1 MRKVYLEGILGQKY
15 GEEWTLNVAS
25 PAEALTAIMAQRPGM
40 KQFLAQSEGIQG
52 YEVLIN
58 DESITSEAELVLNEP
73 GMTQTYTFVPVVA
86 GSKSKVMMMVLGVTL
101 IAVTGGFGAAFA
113 PGFMGA
119 AGAAGTGTAMAGATT
134 AAAAQAAAIAGGAT
148 GVLGAQAGMAAGMSM
163 GAAAAAAGTS
173 TTAILATQAAGY
185 LGVGLLLSGVA
196 SMLMPEPPE
205 GSGAESAQN
214 YLFSGPVN
222 NVKQG
227 GPVPLVYGR
236 AIVGSTTI
244 SGSVYSTTSR
254 EKVSSTRALVGI
266 SNFRQGGSTF
276 GQNEN
281 TGQNQ
286 QVPVTPPGTVIP

>member
-25 PAEALTAIMAQRPGM
+25 PAEALTAIIAQRPGM
-40 KQFLAQSEGIQG
+40 KQFITQSEGIQG

-58 DESITSEAELVLNEP
+58 DESITSEAELFLNEP
-73 GMTQTYTFVPVVA
+73 AMTQSYTFVPVVA
-86 GSKSKVMMMVLGVTL
+86 GSKSKAMMMVLGVTL
-101 IAVTGGFGAAFA
+101 IVATGGAAA
-113 PGFMGA
+113 IGIPGFMGA
-119 AGAAGTGTAMAGATT
+119 AGAGAGLVGTT
-134 AAAAQAAAIAGGAT
+134 AAAGTAAVTASGAAAVTAAGTYTIAG
-148 GVLGAQAGMAAGMSM
+148 
-163 GAAAAAAGTS
+163 AAAAAGTTS
-173 TTAILATQAAGY
+173 AAIMGVQAAGY

-205 GSGAESAQN
+205 GSGGESAQN

-254 EKVSSTRALVGI
+254 QKVSRTRALVGI
-266 SNFRQGGSTF
+266 PNFRQNGSTF
-276 GQNEN
+276 GQNAN
-281 TGQNQ
+281 TGQNN
-286 QVPVTPPGTVIP
+286 QVPVVPPGTIIP

>member
-25 PAEALTAIMAQRPGM
+25 PAEALSAIMAQRPGM
-40 KQFLAQSEGIQG
+40 KQFLAESEGIQG

-73 GMTQTYTFVPVVA
+73 AMTQSYSFVPVVA
-86 GSKSKVMMMVLGVTL
+86 GSKSKAMMMVLGVTL
-101 IAVTGGFGAAFA
+101 IAVTGGFGAAFV
-113 PGFMGA
+113 PPFMGA
-119 AGAAGTGTAMAGATT
+119 AVTGGAMVGTTAVAGTAAATAAAGVAGGITAAGTFSVA
-134 AAAAQAAAIAGGAT
+134 
-148 GVLGAQAGMAAGMSM
+148 
-163 GAAAAAAGTS
+163 GAAAAASTS
-173 TTAILATQAAGY
+173 SMAILATSAAGSM
-185 LGVGLLLSGVA
+185 GVGLLLAGVA

-205 GSGAESAQN
+205 GSNAESAQN

-254 EKVSSTRALVGI
+254 QKVSSTRALVGI
-266 SNFRQGGSTF
+266 PNFRQGGSTF
-276 GQNEN
+276 GQNAN

-286 QVPVTPPGTVIP
+286 QVPVYPPGTIIP

>member
-25 PAEALTAIMAQRPGM
+25 PAEALSAIMAQRPGM
-40 KQFLAQSEGIQG
+40 KQFLAESEGIQG

-73 GMTQTYTFVPVVA
+73 GMTQSYSFVPVVA
-86 GSKSKVMMMVLGVTL
+86 GSKSKAMMMVLGVTL
-101 IAVTGGFGAAFA
+101 IAVTGGFGAAFV
-113 PGFMGA
+113 PPFMGA
-119 AGAAGTGTAMAGATT
+119 ATAGAAAVGTASGLTGAALTSAISAGTVTAAGTYTVA
-134 AAAAQAAAIAGGAT
+134 
-148 GVLGAQAGMAAGMSM
+148 
-163 GAAAAAAGTS
+163 GAAAAMGTRS
-173 TTAILATQAAGY
+173 AAILATSAAGSM
-185 LGVGLLLSGVA
+185 GVVLLLAGVA

-205 GSGAESAQN
+205 GSNAESAQN

-254 EKVSSTRALVGI
+254 QKVSSTRALVGI
-266 SNFRQGGSTF
+266 PNFRQGGSTF
-276 GQNEN
+276 GQNAN

-286 QVPVTPPGTVIP
+286 QVPVYPPGTIIP

>member
-25 PAEALTAIMAQRPGM
+25 PAEALSAIMAQRPGM
-40 KQFLAQSEGIQG
+40 KQFLAESEGIQG

-73 GMTQTYTFVPVVA
+73 GMTQSYSFVPVVA
-86 GSKSKVMMMVLGVTL
+86 GSKSKAMMMVLGVTL
-101 IAVTGGFGAAFA
+101 IAVTGGFGAAFV
-113 PGFMGA
+113 PPFMGA
-119 AGAAGTGTAMAGATT
+119 ATAGAAAVGTASGLTGAALTSAISAGTVTAAGTYTVA
-134 AAAAQAAAIAGGAT
+134 
-148 GVLGAQAGMAAGMSM
+148 
-163 GAAAAAAGTS
+163 GAAAAMGTS
-173 TTAILATQAAGY
+173 SAAILATSAAGSM
-185 LGVGLLLSGVA
+185 GVGLLLAGVA

-205 GSGAESAQN
+205 GSNAESAQN

-254 EKVSSTRALVGI
+254 QKVSRTRALVGI
-266 SNFRQGGSTF
+266 PNFRQNGSTF
-276 GQNEN
+276 GQNAN
-281 TGQNQ
+281 TGQNN
-286 QVPVTPPGTVIP
+286 QVPVIPPGTIIP

>member
-40 KQFLAQSEGIQG
+40 KQFLAESEGIQG

-101 IAVTGGFGAAFA
+101 IAVTGGFGAAFV
-113 PGFMGA
+113 PGFMGGAVAGGA
-119 AGAAGTGTAMAGATT
+119 AVGTASGLTGAALTSAISAGTVTAAGTYTVA
-134 AAAAQAAAIAGGAT
+134 
-148 GVLGAQAGMAAGMSM
+148 
-163 GAAAAAAGTS
+163 GAAAAMGTS
-173 TTAILATQAAGY
+173 SAAILATSAAGSM
-185 LGVGLLLSGVA
+185 GVGLLLAGVA

-286 QVPVTPPGTVIP
+286 QVPVTPPGTIIP

>member
-25 PAEALTAIMAQRPGM
+25 PAEALTAIIAQRPGM
-40 KQFLAQSEGIQG
+40 KQFITQSEGIQG

-58 DESITSEAELVLNEP
+58 DESITSEAELFLNEP
-73 GMTQTYTFVPVVA
+73 AMTQSYTFVPVVA
-86 GSKSKVMMMVLGVTL
+86 GSKSKAMMMVLGVTL
-101 IAVTGGFGAAFA
+101 IVATGGTAAIGI

-119 AGAAGTGTAMAGATT
+119 AGAGAGLVGTT
-134 AAAAQAAAIAGGAT
+134 AAAGTAAVTASGAAAVTAAGTYTIAG
-148 GVLGAQAGMAAGMSM
+148 
-163 GAAAAAAGTS
+163 AAAAAGTTS
-173 TTAILATQAAGY
+173 AAIMGVQAAGY

-205 GSGAESAQN
+205 GSGGESAQN

-254 EKVSSTRALVGI
+254 QKVSRTRALVGI
-266 SNFRQGGSTF
+266 PNFRQNGSTF
-276 GQNEN
+276 GQNAN
-281 TGQNQ
+281 TGQNN
-286 QVPVTPPGTVIP
+286 QVPVIPPGTIIP

>member
-40 KQFLAQSEGIQG
+40 KQFLAESEGIQG

-101 IAVTGGFGAAFA
+101 IAVTGGFGAAFV
-113 PGFMGA
+113 PGFMGGAVAGGA
-119 AGAAGTGTAMAGATT
+119 AVGTASGLTGAALTSAISAGTVTAAGTYTVA
-134 AAAAQAAAIAGGAT
+134 
-148 GVLGAQAGMAAGMSM
+148 
-163 GAAAAAAGTS
+163 GAAAAMGTS
-173 TTAILATQAAGY
+173 SAAILATSAAGSM
-185 LGVGLLLSGVA
+185 GEGLLLAGVA